1 MKQLA
6 ALFAT
11 CLKRAL
17 LQHRSHLAEHAAG
30 CSRMVVWLRP
40 LDGAAAATTEDK
52 AMATD
57 ITDGTEDATDCSGI
71 VMWLRPLDGAAVEM
85 AENVATATDII
96 NGTKQHKVQLG
107 AD

>member
-1 MKQLA
+1 
-6 ALFAT
+6 
-11 CLKRAL
+11 
-17 LQHRSHLAEHAAG
+17 
-30 CSRMVVWLRP
+30 MVVWLRT

-57 ITDGTEDATDCSGI
+57 ITDGTQDATDCLGI

-96 NGTKQHKVQLG
+96 NGTKQDKVQLG